1 MAFCFLNIK
10 DLVYNEKT
18 SIDDNKQEQ
27 WYKIDIQKEH
37 LFIDIRY

>member
-1 MAFCFLNIK
+1 MAFCFLHIK
-10 DLVYNEKT
+10 DLVYNGKA

-27 WYKIDIQKEH
+27 RYQTDIQKEH